1 MRKGVIAALCLGAFV
16 VTSATP
22 LAQRGRGGGPPG
34 APGGPGRGGRGGAS
48 TIERITVHGKA
59 LEASGALQGN
69 AQGDSADRAVTV
81 YLPPSYAGDQNRRFP
96 TVYML
101 HGEGGTEG
109 TFLETAALQQSG
121 DRLAAAQGFSEFIV
135 VTPNASVKG
144 PMYSSTPVAG
154 DWERFVAEDLVAYI
168 DGHYRTLAHRMSRGL
183 AGHGTGAGAA
193 VRIGMKHPELFAD
206 IYAMSPSGNPV
217 PSSEL
222 EKLAGNLNA
231 FYAIA
236 IDIGRADP
244 AVEPNRQMHAAMTRL
259 RIAHTFEEYDGDHSN
274 RLRERLEWNVL
285 PFFARNLAAPANLT
299 SPSPAADRLASPS
312 R

>member
-1 MRKGVIAALCLGAFV
+1 
-16 VTSATP
+16 
-22 LAQRGRGGGPPG
+22 
-34 APGGPGRGGRGGAS
+34 
-48 TIERITVHGKA
+48 VHGKA
-59 LEASGALQGN
+59 FDGN
-69 AQGDSADRAVTV
+69 PQGDSPDRAVTV

-101 HGEGGTEG
+101 HGQGGAES

-135 VTPNASVKG
+135 VTPNATVLKG
-144 PMYSSTPVAG
+144 TMYST
-154 DWERFVAEDLVAYI
+154 DWERFVAEDLVPYI

-183 AGHGTGAGAA
+183 AGHDAGASA
-193 VRIGMKHPELFAD
+193 ALAIGMKHPELFAD
-206 IYAMSPSGNPV
+206 LYAMSPSAAAIPA
-217 PSSEL
+217 EL
-222 EKLAGNLNA
+222 DKYAANLNA

-244 AVEPNRQMHAAMTRL
+244 AVESSRQLHAAMTKL

-274 RLRERLEWNVL
+274 RLRERIEWNVL
-285 PFFARNLAAPANLT
+285 PYFARNLAAPANLT
-299 SPSPAADRLASPS
+299 SPSAAADRLASPS